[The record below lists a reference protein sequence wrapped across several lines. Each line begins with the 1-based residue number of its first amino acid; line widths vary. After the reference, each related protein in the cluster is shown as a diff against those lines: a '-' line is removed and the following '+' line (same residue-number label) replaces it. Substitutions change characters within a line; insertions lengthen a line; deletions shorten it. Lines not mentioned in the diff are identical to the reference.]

1 MCYLVVQYVRKGV
14 VEMYRIR
21 EVAKMLGFTERAVR
35 QWIIDGRIK
44 AVKIMSEWRIPEE
57 EVERL
62 KRGE

>member
-1 MCYLVVQYVRKGV
+1 MQVKGAV
-14 VEMYRIR
+14 KMYRIR

-35 QWIIDGRIK
+35 QWVVDGKIK
-44 AVKIMSEWRIPEE
+44 AVKIMSEWRIPED